1 MANPQESQALGV
13 AHPQGRRAH
22 ARRKLSRMTYVE
34 LGADNGGILLNLS
47 EGGFAVQSV
56 LALPSRDF
64 PTLRFQVPHVQGW
77 LTASGKIA
85 WISESKREAGIQFTE
100 LPGAARSEICKWVS
114 AEEQPQGAAINVAQE
129 TEDTKGDILNASEG
143 VDTQRSPAQI
153 GDHAM
158 KPVRREAPAS
168 VTRTAHA
175 EPQQSVT
182 EAPRQDFHFTDYS
195 MFAPAHEDDRAA
207 WIKPE
212 KKGMGWG
219 GFTLLALLLSALFF
233 VLGATVGR
241 GTIDQWIAYVTGS
254 SEPPT
259 TPVKAPSVEAADNS
273 TAQPDSGTSA
283 SAGQQAS
290 SSAASTSLPAE
301 NSGSSTAAGSET
313 PSQPEARKLQDQQDR
328 SDAGSDISKQKSASS
343 APKESVQKNSGVAAR
358 GSRGVESY
366 AQNTNSRS
374 YDDTNAGPV
383 SNPNGHAILVNAPGP
398 GSPPFFVN
406 LSNEAVSASS
416 TVAIS
421 AQHSIL
427 IAPRAG
433 SYGHAQRVVI
443 GKLVSHSDAFY
454 PADARS
460 KRIQGS
466 VLLRVMIGRTGH
478 VIGVTPVRGPNELVN
493 ASMAAVR
500 EWRYEPTYVDG
511 DPAETQAD
519 VTFVFRLP

>member
-1 MANPQESQALGV
+1 
-13 AHPQGRRAH
+13 
-22 ARRKLSRMTYVE
+22 MTYVE

-47 EGGFAVQSV
+47 EGGFAVQSA

-85 WISESKREAGIQFTE
+85 WISESKKEAGIQFTE
-100 LPGAARSEICKWVS
+100 LPGASRSEICKWV
-114 AEEQPQGAAINVAQE
+114 AVEEQPQSAAINVAQE
-129 TEDTKGDILNASEG
+129 TEDTKGDISNAPER
-143 VDTQRSPAQI
+143 VDAQRPAQI
-153 GDHAM
+153 LYHART
-158 KPVRREAPAS
+158 PGRREALPL
-168 VTRTAHA
+168 VPLTALP
-175 EPQQSVT
+175 EPQHSVVV
-182 EAPRQDFHFTDYS
+182 APRQDFHFTDYS
-195 MFAPAHEDDRAA
+195 MFAPAQDDRAA

-233 VLGATVGR
+233 ALGATVGR

-259 TPVKAPSVEAADNS
+259 TPVEAPSIEAADNS
-273 TAQPDSGTSA
+273 TPQPDSGTNA
-283 SAGQQAS
+283 SAEQQAS
-290 SSAASTSLPAE
+290 SSAASTPLPPE
-301 NSGSSTAAGSET
+301 NSGSSTTAESQT
-313 PSQPEARKLQDQQDR
+313 PSQPEARKLQDQPDR
-328 SDAGSDISKQKSASS
+328 SEAVSETSKRKSANGT
-343 APKESVQKNSGVAAR
+343 AKESVQKNSGFAAR
-358 GSRGVESY
+358 GGRSVESY
-366 AQNTNSRS
+366 AQNAAPRS
-374 YDDTNAGPV
+374 YDDTNADAGPV
-383 SNPNGHAILVNAPGP
+383 PNPNEHAILVNAPAP

-406 LSNEAVSASS
+406 LSNETVSASS

-427 IAPRAG
+427 IAPHAA
-433 SYGHAQRVVI
+433 SYERAQRVVI
-443 GKLVSHSDAFY
+443 GKLVSHSHPFY

-466 VLLRVMIGRTGH
+466 VLLRVMVGRTGQ

-493 ASMAAVR
+493 ASVAAVR